1 MTFVLLLL
9 DSCGRLSIYIL
20 ILCVTYYF
28 DAVDRW
34 FVERTTASPGEGVP
48 TIVAPPPM
56 LTPLKLR
63 DLTVLNRVVLSSPP
77 TYSVEDGTPKD
88 LHLTQLSRRA
98 LGGAGLVMTEPVSVS
113 PEGRI
118 TPDCAGMYRADH

>member
-1 MTFVLLLL
+1 LRDPYFV
-9 DSCGRLSIYIL
+9 
-20 ILCVTYYF
+20 

-63 DLTVLNRVVLSSPP
+63 DLTMLNRVVLSPPP
-77 TYSVEDGTPKD
+77 TYSVEDGTPQD
-88 LHLTQLSRRA
+88 LHLTQLRRRP
-98 LGGAGLVMTEPVSVS
+98 LGGPGLAMTEPVAVS

-118 TPDCAGMYRADH
+118 TPSGARITRP